1 MLKQKAKMCAAI
13 GTVLILGLLPL
24 QTQAA
29 ELCPTTL
36 SQGGL
41 NKSGST
47 YTLHDSVGG
56 IGSATV
62 TGTSY
67 LAAAGYIP
75 QLDCGCNC
83 LPCEQFLTL
92 ACTEVTTAM
101 PTSYGEMLTLL
112 TEILNASDLSSVNV
126 CEDGTSGGGS
136 SAGCSA
142 YITQTF
148 QDAIST
154 P

>member
-1 MLKQKAKMCAAI
+1 MYAAI

-24 QTQAA
+24 QTQGA

-56 IGSATV
+56 IGSAGV
-62 TGTSY
+62 TGASY
-67 LAAAGYIP
+67 QVAAGYIP
-75 QLDCGCNC
+75 QLECGCNC

-92 ACTEVTTAM
+92 ACTEVTTVM
-101 PTSYGEMLTLL
+101 PTSYSEMLTLL
-112 TEILNASDLSSVNV
+112 TEILGASDLSSVDV
-126 CEDGTSGGGS
+126 CADGTSGGGS

-142 YITQTF
+142 YITQAF

>member
-1 MLKQKAKMCAAI
+1 MERIFFSLTIVICVVALCIPAS
-13 GTVLILGLLPL
+13 G
-24 QTQAA
+24 A
-29 ELCPTTL
+29 EVCPDTL

-56 IGSATV
+56 IGSATL
-62 TGTSY
+62 TGASHQV
-67 LAAAGYIP
+67 AAGYIP
-75 QLDCGCNC
+75 QLECGCNC
-83 LPCEQFLTL
+83 LSCEQFLTL

-101 PTSYGEMLTLL
+101 PTSYSEMLTLL
-112 TEILNASDLSSVNV
+112 TEILGASDLSSVDV
-126 CEDGTSGGGS
+126 CADGTSGGGS

-142 YITQTF
+142 YITQAF

>member
-1 MLKQKAKMCAAI
+1 MARIALCLTNAI
-13 GTVLILGLLPL
+13 FLMAFCMPTSG
-24 QTQAA
+24 A

-56 IGSATV
+56 IGSAAV
-62 TGTSY
+62 TGVSY
-67 LAAAGYIP
+67 QVAAGYIP
-75 QLDCGCNC
+75 QLQCGCNC
-83 LPCEQFLTL
+83 LPCEQFLAL

-101 PTSYGEMLTLL
+101 PTSYSEMLALL
-112 TEILNASDLSSVNV
+112 TQILGASDLSSVDV
-126 CEDGTSGGGS
+126 CADGTLGGGS
-136 SAGCSA
+136 SEGCSA
-142 YITQTF
+142 YIAQTF
-148 QDAIST
+148 QDAILT

>member
-1 MLKQKAKMCAAI
+1 MTKPRPIVPILSVVIALCAMP
-13 GTVLILGLLPL
+13 VL
-24 QTQAA
+24 A
-29 ELCPTTL
+29 EVCPDTL

-56 IGSATV
+56 IGSDTV
-62 TGTSY
+62 TGASHQ
-67 LAAAGYIP
+67 AAGGYIP
-75 QLDCGCNC
+75 QLISGCNC
-83 LPCEQFLTL
+83 LPCDQFLAQ
-92 ACTEVTTAM
+92 ACTEVTTVM

-112 TEILNASDLSSVNV
+112 GQILGASDLSSVDV
-126 CEDGTSGGGS
+126 CADGTSGGGS
-136 SAGCSA
+136 PEGCSA

>member
-1 MLKQKAKMCAAI
+1 MSRIVFGLTTAI
-13 GTVLILGLLPL
+13 FLLAFCMPVLGV
-24 QTQAA
+24 

-67 LAAAGYIP
+67 QVAAGYIP

-92 ACTEVTTAM
+92 ACTEVTTVM
-101 PTSYGEMLTLL
+101 PTSYSEMLTLL
-112 TEILNASDLSSVNV
+112 TEILGASDLSSVDV
-126 CEDGTSGGGS
+126 CADGTSGGGS